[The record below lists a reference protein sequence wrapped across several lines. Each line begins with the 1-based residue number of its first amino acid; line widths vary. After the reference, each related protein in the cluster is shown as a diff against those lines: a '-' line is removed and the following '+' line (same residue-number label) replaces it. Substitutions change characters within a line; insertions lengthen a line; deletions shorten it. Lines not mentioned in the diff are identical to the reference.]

1 MLSSLISSGTRIKI
15 LTQFLSHP
23 DEKYY
28 VRQLA
33 VILGV
38 SVGTIHREL
47 IRLQDSGILNSDNV
61 GNLRFFRVNKASPV
75 FEELKQ
81 IVFKTEGVQGR
92 LKAELKNLKGL
103 KAAFI
108 YGSFAKGEEN
118 ARSDIDLFLL
128 GDISEDELIQ
138 KISALEGEFDR
149 EINFTIYTASDFK
162 KEMKRGNSFLK
173 DVIKNPKIFL
183 VGSMDLLNGL

>member
-1 MLSSLISSGTRIKI
+1 MLSSLISSGTRRKI
-15 LTQFLSHP
+15 LTQFLSHS

-47 IRLQDSGILNSDNV
+47 IRLQGSGILNSDNV

-75 FEELKQ
+75 FKELKQ
-81 IVFKTEGVQGR
+81 IIFKTEGVQGR

-103 KAAFI
+103 KTTFI

-118 ARSDIDLFLL
+118 AHSDVDLFLL

-138 KISALEGEFDR
+138 KISDLEGEFDR
-149 EINFTIYTASDFK
+149 EINFTIYTTSDFK
-162 KEMKRGNSFLK
+162 KEMKRGSSFLK

-183 VGSMDLLNGL
+183 VGGMDVLNGL

>member
-1 MLSSLISSGTRIKI
+1 MLSSLISSGTKRKI

-23 DEKYY
+23 DDKYY

-33 VILGV
+33 AVLGI

-47 IRLQDSGILNSDNV
+47 VRLQASGILDSDNV

-75 FEELKQ
+75 FKELKQ
-81 IVFKTEGVQGR
+81 IIFKTEGVQGR
-92 LKAELKNLKGL
+92 LEVKLKSLKGL

-118 ARSDIDLFLL
+118 AHSDIDLFLF
-128 GDISEDELIQ
+128 GDFSEDELIP
-138 KISALEGEFDR
+138 KISELEGEFDR
-149 EINFTIYTASDFK
+149 EINFTIYTALDFK
-162 KEMKRGNSFLK
+162 KEMKKDNSFLK
-173 DVIKNPKIFL
+173 DVIKNQKIFL
-183 VGSMDLLNGL
+183 VGNIGVLNGL

>member
-1 MLSSLISSGTRIKI
+1 MFSSLISSGTRRKI

-47 IRLQDSGILNSDNV
+47 IRLQGSGILNSDKV
-61 GNLRFFRVNKASPV
+61 GNLRFFCVNKASPV
-75 FEELKQ
+75 FKELKQ

-103 KAAFI
+103 KTAFI

-118 ARSDIDLFLL
+118 AHSDVDLFLL
-128 GDISEDELIQ
+128 GGISEDELIQ

-162 KEMKRGNSFLK
+162 KEMKRESSFLK

-183 VGSMDLLNGL
+183 IGSMDILNGL

>member
-1 MLSSLISSGTRIKI
+1 MLSALISSGTRRKI

-61 GNLRFFRVNKASPV
+61 GNLRFFSVNKASPV
-75 FEELKQ
+75 FKELKQ
-81 IVFKTEGVQGR
+81 IIFKTEGVQGR
-92 LKAELKNLKGL
+92 LEAELKNLKGL

-118 ARSDIDLFLL
+118 AHSDIDLFLL

-138 KISALEGEFDR
+138 KISGLEGEFDR
-149 EINFTIYTASDFK
+149 EINFTIYTVSDFK
-162 KEMKRGNSFLK
+162 KEMKRGGSFLS

-183 VGSMDLLNGL
+183 LGSMDVLNGL

>member
-1 MLSSLISSGTRIKI
+1 MLSSLISSGTRRKI

-47 IRLQDSGILNSDNV
+47 IRLQGSGILNSDNV

-75 FEELKQ
+75 FKELKQ
-81 IVFKTEGVQGR
+81 IIFKTEGVQGR

-103 KAAFI
+103 KTAFI

-118 ARSDIDLFLL
+118 AHSDIDLFLL

-138 KISALEGEFDR
+138 KISGLEGEFDR
-149 EINFTIYTASDFK
+149 EINFTIYTVSDFK
-162 KEMKRGNSFLK
+162 KEMKRGGSFLS

-183 VGSMDLLNGL
+183 LGSMDVLNGL

>member
-1 MLSSLISSGTRIKI
+1 MLSSLISSGTRRKI

-47 IRLQDSGILNSDNV
+47 IRLQGSGILNSDNV

-75 FEELKQ
+75 FKELKQ
-81 IVFKTEGVQGR
+81 IIFKTEGVQGR

-103 KAAFI
+103 KTAFI

-118 ARSDIDLFLL
+118 AHSDIDLFLL

-138 KISALEGEFDR
+138 KISGLEGEFDR
-149 EINFTIYTASDFK
+149 EINFTIYTVSDFK
-162 KEMKRGNSFLK
+162 KEMKRGGSFLS

-183 VGSMDLLNGL
+183 LGSMDVLNEL

>member
-1 MLSSLISSGTRIKI
+1 MLSSIISSGTRRKI

-33 VILGV
+33 VILGI

-47 IRLQDSGILNSDNV
+47 VRLLDSGILNSDNV
-61 GNLRFFRVNKASPV
+61 GNLRFFRVNKAAPV
-75 FEELKQ
+75 FRELKQ
-81 IVFKTEGVQGR
+81 IIFKTEGVQGR

-108 YGSFAKGEEN
+108 YGSFARGEEN
-118 ARSDIDLFLL
+118 AHSDIDLFLL
-128 GDISEDELIQ
+128 GEISEDELIQ
-138 KISALEGEFDR
+138 KISDLEGEFDR
-149 EINFTIYTASDFK
+149 EINFTIYTAADFK
-162 KEMKRGNSFLK
+162 KEMKKETSFLK
-173 DVIKNPKIFL
+173 DVIHNPKIFL
-183 VGSMDLLNGL
+183 VGARGVLNVL

>member
-1 MLSSLISSGTRIKI
+1 MLHSLISSVTRRKI

-38 SVGTIHREL
+38 SVGTVHREL
-47 IRLQDSGILNSDNV
+47 IRLLGSGILNSDNV
-61 GNLRFFRVNKASPV
+61 GNLRFFHVNKASPV
-75 FEELKQ
+75 FKELKQ
-81 IVFKTEGVQGR
+81 IIFKTEGVQGR

-103 KAAFI
+103 KTAFI

-118 ARSDIDLFLL
+118 AHSDIDLFLL

-138 KISALEGEFDR
+138 KISGLEGEFDR
-149 EINFTIYTASDFK
+149 EINFTIYTVSDFK
-162 KEMKRGNSFLK
+162 KEMKRGGSFLS

-183 VGSMDLLNGL
+183 LGSMDVLNGL

>member
-1 MLSSLISSGTRIKI
+1 MLSSLISSGTRRKI
-15 LTQFLSHP
+15 LTQFLSHS
-23 DEKYY
+23 DERYY

-33 VILGV
+33 VILGI

-47 IRLQDSGILNSDNV
+47 IRLQGSGILNSEKI

-75 FEELKQ
+75 FKELKQ
-81 IVFKTEGVQGR
+81 IIFKTEGVQGR
-92 LKAELKNLKGL
+92 IEAELKNLKGL
-103 KAAFI
+103 KTAFI

-118 ARSDIDLFLL
+118 AHSDIDLFLL

-138 KISALEGEFDR
+138 KISVLEGEFDR
-149 EINFTIYTASDFK
+149 EINFTIYTVFDFK
-162 KEMKRGNSFLK
+162 KEMKKGNSFLK

-183 VGSMDLLNGL
+183 VGAVNPVSVE